1 MLKKE
6 LLFHHI
12 GIAVKDLRKAIITYE
27 NLGYEL
33 THEGIVR
40 DDIQNVSLAFLN
52 NHNGP
57 MLELVQPES
66 SASPVQGVLNRNGPG
81 SYHTCYEVDN
91 VNEVLESLLRLKYIQ
106 IGQIVPA
113 IAFNNRLICFVYNSD
128 IGVIELLN
136 KY

>member
-1 MLKKE
+1 MFKKE
-6 LLFHHI
+6 LFFHHI
-12 GIAVKDLRKAIITYE
+12 GIAVKDLDKAIMTYE

-40 DDIQNVSLAFLN
+40 DDIQDVSIAFLN
-52 NHNGP
+52 NHSGP
-57 MLELVQPES
+57 LLELIQPES

-91 VNEVLESLLRLKYIQ
+91 LNEVLASLLSLKFIQ

-113 IAFNNRLICFVYNSD
+113 IAFNNRLICFAYHSE

-136 KY
+136 K